1 MKHVSTREFFAHWD
15 QARGTAHAPD
25 RVDLAPEPVRHLLA
39 DVFVLGTDAG
49 SEYPFRVAGTRV
61 CALTGRDLKNESF
74 SALFDG
80 QSRAEIADLIAVVAD
95 EILPTIA
102 GVTATA
108 ADGRTI
114 PMELLLLPFNARAH
128 APTSLTGLLVPFE
141 PAALPLTSFQ
151 LTSWRH
157 IHPPRLVSPRM
168 MRRWN
173 TLRGFTVYEGL
184 R

>member
-1 MKHVSTREFFAHWD
+1 MKHVATREFFAHWD
-15 QARGTAHAPD
+15 QARGKAHAPD

-39 DVFVLGTDAG
+39 DVFVLGTDSG
-49 SEYPFRVAGTRV
+49 SDYPFRVAGTRV
-61 CALTGRDLKNESF
+61 CALTGQDLKNVSF
-74 SALFDG
+74 PSLFAG
-80 QSRAEIADLIAVVAD
+80 QSRTEIADLIAIVA
-95 EILPTIA
+95 EETLPTIA

-108 ADGRTI
+108 ADGRAM
-114 PMELLLLPFNARAH
+114 PMELLLLPFSARAH

-141 PAALPLTSFQ
+141 QAELPLSAFQ

>member
-1 MKHVSTREFFAHWD
+1 MKHLASREFFAHWD
-15 QARGTAHAPD
+15 QARGKDHAPD
-25 RVDLAPEPVRHLLA
+25 RIDLAPEPVRHLLA
-39 DVFVLGTDAG
+39 DVFVLCTDTTPD
-49 SEYPFRVAGTRV
+49 YPFRVAGTRV
-61 CALTGRDLKNESF
+61 CALAGQDLKNTSF
-74 SALFDG
+74 TALFEG
-80 QSRAEIADLIAVVAD
+80 QSRTEIADLIGIVA
-95 EILPTIA
+95 EETLPTIA
-102 GVTATA
+102 GITATA
-108 ADGRTI
+108 ADGRAA

-128 APTSLTGLLVPFE
+128 TPASLTGLLVPFE
-141 PAALPLTSFQ
+141 QAALPLKAFQ

>member
-15 QARGTAHAPD
+15 QARGKALAPD
-25 RVDLAPEPVRHLLA
+25 RIDLAPEPVRHLLA
-39 DVFVLGTDAG
+39 DVFVLGADAPG
-49 SEYPFRVAGTRV
+49 YPFRVAGTRV

-74 SALFDG
+74 AALFEG
-80 QSRAEIADLIAVVAD
+80 ASRTEIADLLAVVSD

-108 ADGRTI
+108 ADGRAV
-114 PMELLLLPFNARAH
+114 PMELLLLPFNTRAH
-128 APTSLTGLLVPFE
+128 TPTSLTGILVPFE
-141 PAALPLTSFQ
+141 EGALPLGRLQ

-173 TLRGFTVYEGL
+173 TLRGFTVYEGF